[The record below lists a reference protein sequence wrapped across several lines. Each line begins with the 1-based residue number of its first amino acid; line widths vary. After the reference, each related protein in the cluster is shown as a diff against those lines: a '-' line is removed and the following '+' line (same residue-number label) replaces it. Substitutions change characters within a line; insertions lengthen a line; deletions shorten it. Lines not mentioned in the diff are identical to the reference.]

1 MAFKGSWSATDVSS
15 LLVPANHN
23 RERMAVQLRTGSEV
37 WIGFGQAAVVGSGIG
52 PTVAGSF
59 VLLRGPLAGE
69 AIYGICAGG
78 NSATGGY
85 QEDLGIAG
93 EV

>member
-1 MAFKGSWSATDVSS
+1 MSGYFGKQTLWICTS
-15 LLVPANHN
+15 L
-23 RERMAVQLRTGSEV
+23 
-37 WIGFGQAAVVGSGIG
+37 AALFHIFMLFDRNSF
-52 PTVAGSF
+52 PAGSF